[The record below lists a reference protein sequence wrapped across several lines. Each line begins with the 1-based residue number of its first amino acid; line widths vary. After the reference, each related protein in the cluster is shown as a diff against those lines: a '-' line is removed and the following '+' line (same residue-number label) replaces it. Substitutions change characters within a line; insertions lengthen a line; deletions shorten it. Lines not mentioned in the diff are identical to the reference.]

1 MGIAV
6 YCVNV
11 TKKSVEKRASMLT
24 HRELSIAKS
33 KLKIHILKINYMV
46 LCAKKFLF
54 KYSLDSHEQRTVE
67 DLKSKQIKLTI

>member
-24 HRELSIAKS
+24 HRELSIAKN
-33 KLKIHILKINYMV
+33 KIKNST
-46 LCAKKFLF
+46 F
-54 KYSLDSHEQRTVE
+54 
-67 DLKSKQIKLTI
+67 